1 MSAFPFSNSF
11 RTPSAGSM
19 SQQEEPHC
27 ELIDN
32 LSCCLGSRAISLA
45 RTKSATRKSQ
55 EQKQCLSLTI
65 LNLAEPEHPLKC
77 HASPTSVLL
86 TTVSG
91 EVSLQTERAESVK
104 PISECKCTAPQASKA
119 TTAWCST
126 VGSGNCSLIS
136 LWKCARR
143 TRTSA
148 VMSIL
153 NHGLLMQYEVSLW
166 HCCSGSYL
174 DDTGC
179 LRQLAHGL
187 ANTDMHKCTPPCI

>member
-1 MSAFPFSNSF
+1 MPY
-11 RTPSAGSM
+11 
-19 SQQEEPHC
+19 
-27 ELIDN
+27 N
-32 LSCCLGSRAISLA
+32 LVVLSSI
-45 RTKSATRKSQ
+45 
-55 EQKQCLSLTI
+55 EQKGLRAQNMSTMQCRSFHQSISWKQRAHRQLVMLPRKYGSLSLTI
-65 LNLAEPEHPLKC
+65 LKLAEPEHPLKC

-104 PISECKCTAPQASKA
+104 PISDCKCTAPQASKA

-126 VGSGNCSLIS
+126 VESGNCSLIS